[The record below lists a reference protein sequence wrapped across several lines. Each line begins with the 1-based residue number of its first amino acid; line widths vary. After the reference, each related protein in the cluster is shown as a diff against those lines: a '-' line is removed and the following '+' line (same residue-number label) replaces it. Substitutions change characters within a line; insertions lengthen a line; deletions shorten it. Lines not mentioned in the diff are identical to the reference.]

1 MGSYKTIKSFG
12 KVEKTYVDSL
22 FIGYAV
28 SAKSE
33 KEAKEFV
40 AKVKEAHADAA
51 HNVSAYRVREGNTL
65 IIHYDDDGEPRGSAG
80 RPVLKV
86 LEYKGLENVVVVVTR
101 YFGGTK
107 LGYGGLIKAY
117 TETTS
122 EVVESA
128 GIVEVIKKEPV
139 EVTFPYNLY
148 NTVERTIEKFNGEL
162 IQREFRS
169 DIKFVVDL
177 FPEKVEDFAKY
188 LTEITKGRAKIR
200 RFLDYE
206 KGLKKS
212 IFKNV

>member
-1 MGSYKTIKSFG
+1 MESYKTIKGFG

-28 SAKSE
+28 PAKSE

-40 AKVKEAHADAA
+40 AKVKEAHADAT

-117 TETTS
+117 SETAN
-122 EVVESA
+122 EVLEEA
-128 GIVEVIKKEPV
+128 GIIEIVKKEPI
-139 EVTFPYNLY
+139 EIIFPYNLY
-148 NTVERTIEKFNGEL
+148 SAVEKAVEKFGGEVVERDFGVDVRFVVGILPERKEEFVKYVNEISKGKVKIREFLDLRKGIRRGKFN
-162 IQREFRS
+162 
-169 DIKFVVDL
+169 DI
-177 FPEKVEDFAKY
+177 
-188 LTEITKGRAKIR
+188 
-200 RFLDYE
+200 
-206 KGLKKS
+206 
-212 IFKNV
+212 